1 LSLIDDEEKSNRNE
15 RWSLFESVLMDPSI
29 SLGAKVVFAIVFLHS
44 NPQGIAWPGY
54 ARIAN
59 AMGLTERRIR
69 EYMGELKKAGILEI
83 QKRQHKTAILKLK
96 ISNRQDIS
104 YLNPDRTDTA
114 GLEFRQEEYCNPNRK
129 NSVVENCVQ
138 PKSGNG
144 CNDPNQSIEPPHLKD
159 LSLKDHPEKSKQ
171 KTETCVLPGEGTK
184 VEPPTIEELLS
195 KYTPKQQKTITAYWI
210 MIRRT
215 RKTGKLADNII
226 RVYMDKWAVYPADI
240 VIQGMKT
247 HLERYPGKREEY
259 THGIIRNIAREE
271 KQRGANG
278 ANNQPANETRAS
290 QYFNRNR
297 DKFVWRP
304 NGDA

>member
-1 LSLIDDEEKSNRNE
+1 MSVTDNTEKSNRNE

-29 SLGAKVVFAIVFLHS
+29 SPGAKTVFAIVFLHS

-96 ISNRQDIS
+96 VSNRQDIS
-104 YLNPDRTDTA
+104 YLNPDRTGST

-144 CNDPNQSIEPPHLKD
+144 CSDPNQSIEPFHLKD
-159 LSLKDHPEKSKQ
+159 LSYKDHTERSKQ
-171 KTETCVLPGEGTK
+171 GVETRVFPPGDGTK
-184 VEPPTIEELLS
+184 VEPPTIEELLR
-195 KYTPKQQKTITAYWI
+195 KYTLQQQETITAYWT

-215 RKTGKLADNII
+215 RKTGKLADNVI
-226 RVYMDKWAVYPADI
+226 RANMDKWAGYPAEI
-240 VIQGMKT
+240 VIRAMQT
-247 HLERYPGKREEY
+247 HLTKYPEKREEY
-259 THGIIRNIAREE
+259 THGIIRNMKMEGNTYGTNRESA
-271 KQRGANG
+271 KA
-278 ANNQPANETRAS
+278 ATTT
-290 QYFNRNR
+290 YFDRS
-297 DKFVWRP
+297 KFIYK
-304 NGDA
+304 G